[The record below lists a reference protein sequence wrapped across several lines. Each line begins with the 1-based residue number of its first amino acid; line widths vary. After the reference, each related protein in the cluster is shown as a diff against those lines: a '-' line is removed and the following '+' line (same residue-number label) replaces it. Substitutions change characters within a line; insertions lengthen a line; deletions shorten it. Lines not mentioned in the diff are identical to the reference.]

1 MKRQVDQVKQNQAV
15 SVVISL
21 PKSLS
26 VEASFDIQLARL
38 LDEATEL
45 YVDYLEQNVQI
56 RRGPGGQVRENVKS
70 LEASKSIH
78 LHDSQVHSH
87 ITYSTR
93 ALGATTGKF
102 GRIDT
107 MSILREH
114 SRRAQAI
121 ADSHIRQGIAESGAG
136 E

>member
-1 MKRQVDQVKQNQAV
+1 MKQSQAI

-26 VEASFDIQLARL
+26 VQASFDTQLAHL
-38 LDEATEL
+38 LDEAAEL

-56 RRGPGGQVRENVKS
+56 RRGPGGQVRENVKNLQAWKS
-70 LEASKSIH
+70 LH
-78 LHDSQVHSH
+78 NHDSQVHSH

-121 ADSHIRQGIAESGAG
+121 AESHIRRGIEEFGAG